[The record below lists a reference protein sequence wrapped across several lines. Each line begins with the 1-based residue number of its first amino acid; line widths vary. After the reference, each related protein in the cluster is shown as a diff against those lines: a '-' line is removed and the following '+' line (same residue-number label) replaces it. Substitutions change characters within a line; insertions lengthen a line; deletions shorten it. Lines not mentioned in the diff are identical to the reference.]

1 MCRSMILRR
10 LYSSSDKIIRN
21 GAFRRP
27 KPASNTTRQVFK
39 AEKFADENGLIETT
53 FIQPHHPVATTILN
67 EPTIVIERQIEMM
80 NVFLGFEQAN
90 KYAIMDV
97 MGNRIGYMQERD
109 FSIGKAI
116 LRQIYKL
123 HRPFTVDVFD
133 NWGNVILTIKR
144 PFSWI
149 NSHIKAFLPP
159 LTTLERDYLNQSH
172 EFGNQVH
179 SASFGDVPKPQF
191 MGETHDVGILVGE
204 SIQNWHL
211 WRRRYELFQRDNE
224 SDSSFS
230 QYGQID
236 APFLSFEFPVTG
248 RDGKIMAGVD
258 RNWVG
263 LGRELF
269 TDTGVYIVRFDSKRS
284 FENVY
289 PPEMVS
295 ESVLNLDQRAVL
307 LANAVSIDYDYFSR
321 HSRHGGGLLSFG
333 SYDE

>member
-1 MCRSMILRR
+1 MLRR
-10 LYSSSDKIIRN
+10 FLSTTPRISRN
-21 GAFRRP
+21 GPFRRI
-27 KPASNTTRQVFK
+27 RQRNV
-39 AEKFADENGLIETT
+39 ALQRPQTVEKVGPLYGQVETT

-67 EPTIVIERQIEMM
+67 EPTIVIERQLEMM
-80 NVFLGFEQAN
+80 NIFLGFEQAN

-133 NWGNVILTIKR
+133 NWGNVILTIRR

-159 LTTLERDYLNQSH
+159 LTTVEQDYVRNSPG
-172 EFGNQVH
+172 FVGDVH
-179 SASFGDVPKPQF
+179 SATPFGNVPQPQYVDDSQ
-191 MGETHDVGILVGE
+191 GEGILVGE

-211 WRRRYELFQRDNE
+211 WRRRYELFQRDYGQGG
-224 SDSSFS
+224 SFS
-230 QYGQID
+230 EFGQID
-236 APFLSFEFPVTG
+236 APFLSFEFPVMDAT
-248 RDGKIMAGVD
+248 GKIVAGVD

-263 LGRELF
+263 LGREFF
-269 TDTGVYIVRFDSKRS
+269 TDTGVYIVRFDSKQS

-295 ESVLNLDQRAVL
+295 DTVLNLDQRAVL

-333 SYDE
+333 SYDDV